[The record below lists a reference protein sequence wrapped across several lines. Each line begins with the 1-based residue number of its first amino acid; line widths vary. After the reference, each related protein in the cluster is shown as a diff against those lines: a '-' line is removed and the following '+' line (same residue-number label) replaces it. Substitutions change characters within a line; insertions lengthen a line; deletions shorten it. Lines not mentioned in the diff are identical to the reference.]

1 MSIQNDIQSFTARKA
16 VLDAAIGSSDS
27 KLIPLI
33 NTFINN
39 LGTYIRSGGIS
50 SSTSN
55 MNPNYINTSNSWNSV
70 TDILSQYQ
78 DLTSSM
84 ASSLKNYVNPDSST
98 TISSQ
103 ITTKTARLNSL
114 QDELTK
120 LKKDLDVANSRQD
133 SLSTANTSQSYVQ
146 GFSGMVGFT
155 RPIKPV
161 TVALLIGLGFFVFFV
176 CGLILKDFFTTS
188 AEVASQYF
196 DMNELLSYTTST
208 SFRAVLTGIIVTF
221 LVYAILLYFYF
232 KYTG

>member
-1 MSIQNDIQSFTARKA
+1 MSIQNDIQTFTARKA
-16 VLDAAIGSSDS
+16 GLDTALGNSDS
-27 KLIPLI
+27 RIIPLI
-33 NTFINN
+33 NTFISN

-50 SSTSN
+50 SSTTDT
-55 MNPNYINTSNSWNSV
+55 NPNYTNTSNAWKSITS
-70 TDILSQYQ
+70 ILSDYQ

-84 ASSLKNYVNPDSST
+84 ASSLKNYANPDSSRS
-98 TISSQ
+98 ISSQ
-103 ITTKTARLNSL
+103 ITTKTATLKSL
-114 QDELTK
+114 EDELTR

-146 GFSGMVGFT
+146 GFSGKIGFT
-155 RPIKPV
+155 RPIKPI

-208 SFRAVLTGIIVTF
+208 SFRAVLTGIVVTF
-221 LVYAILLYFYF
+221 VVYAIVLYFYF

>member
-114 QDELTK
+114 QNELTK

>member
-114 QDELTK
+114 QNELTK

-221 LVYAILLYFYF
+221 LLYAILLYFYF